1 MRKTADIVIIG
12 GGSLGCSTAYNLAK
26 LGVTNLVVLEK
37 GYICG
42 GSTGRCAAGIRQQ
55 WGTEMNCLI
64 SRYSIKHFEVMNE
77 ELAYDGDVEFIQN
90 GYLMV
95 TYSEA
100 EAAMLKKNLIL
111 HEKLGIPVQFL
122 SKEDVGEIVPSLNR
136 ERIVASTICME
147 DGQANPFKVTDAY
160 YRAAERMGVEFNTYT
175 EVTGFQVQ
183 GNRIEA
189 VITSNGKISTPL
201 VINATGPYAKFI
213 SQMLGHELPVEPERH
228 QIVVTEPLEPFLK
241 PMVMNFFHKTYFQ
254 QVVNGSMLI
263 GYGVDDE
270 PKGINYNCSWQFLQ
284 NLSKKI
290 IEQIPIMKDVN
301 IIRQWA
307 GHYGISPD
315 GQPVLG
321 PVPEVEGY
329 YLALGCGKGFMLSP
343 MIGELIAQ
351 CVTGRETTLPIDILS
366 IERFKKGELIVE
378 PAVV

>member
-100 EAAMLKKNLIL
+100 EAAMLKRNLVL

-136 ERIVASTICME
+136 ERIVASTICMK

-160 YRAAERMGVEFNTYT
+160 YRAAERISVEFNTYT

-189 VITSNGKISTPL
+189 VITSQGKISTPL
-201 VINATGPYAKFI
+201 VINASGPYAKFI

-228 QIVVTEPLEPFLK
+228 QIVVTEPLELFLK
-241 PMVMNFFHKTYFQ
+241 PMVMNFFHKTYCQ

-270 PKGINYNCSWQFLQ
+270 PKGINYNCSWQFLK
-284 NLSKKI
+284 NLSKK
-290 IEQIPIMKDVN
+290 N
-301 IIRQWA
+301 N
-307 GHYGISPD
+307 
-315 GQPVLG
+315 
-321 PVPEVEGY
+321 
-329 YLALGCGKGFMLSP
+329 
-343 MIGELIAQ
+343 
-351 CVTGRETTLPIDILS
+351 
-366 IERFKKGELIVE
+366 
-378 PAVV
+378 